1 MININGLRYFFS
13 FKTFLFVLVVFLT
26 ACSDE
31 QLFVNELKQIAID
44 VNKKCPQMIDSE
56 TRLDGIEVQEPNTL
70 VYKYTLVNVYLQDV
84 DTHQFYLSMWP
95 GLLSYVKVNKEMQKL
110 RDNNT
115 NIHYLYKDKAQKL
128 FYLFKINPTHY
139 NKP

>member
-1 MININGLRYFFS
+1 MINIKLLSYLINFKLPLIVLMFS
-13 FKTFLFVLVVFLT
+13 LT

-31 QLFVNELKQIAID
+31 QLFVNELKQIAVD

-70 VYKYTLVNVYLQDV
+70 VYKYTLVNLEKMDV

-95 GLLSYVKVNKEMQKL
+95 GLLSYIKINNEMQKL

-115 NIHYLYKDKAQKL
+115 NIHYLYRDKNKQL
-128 FYLFKINPTHY
+128 FYLFKITSNDY